1 MVSGHFDQLQ
11 IISLLHLIE
20 LLGLLIGLGLL
31 DRVRH
36 PGVHHSRKSYE
47 VQVGY
52 LGLFRLFCVIDGFGW
67 FLLGSLHKNI
77 QLMLMFLIAPS

>member
-1 MVSGHFDQLQ
+1 MVSGHFVQLQ

-47 VQVGY
+47 VSGGVSGFISSFLRNRRLWVVLVGK
-52 LGLFRLFCVIDGFGW
+52 
-67 FLLGSLHKNI
+67 S
-77 QLMLMFLIAPS
+77 S

>member
-47 VQVGY
+47 VPGGVSGFISSFLRNRRLWVVLVGK
-52 LGLFRLFCVIDGFGW
+52 
-67 FLLGSLHKNI
+67 S
-77 QLMLMFLIAPS
+77 S